1 MYMSIDEMREA
12 LINHP
17 KYRDG
22 RNWKQKVMKM
32 PDNQVFAIYKRME
45 GAGDF
50 DDYIT
55 FEDWYDSSRRE
66 CDEFEFADNLQS
78 LVESHYDVAEF
89 FEEPSVQGFQGSD
102 FVQITLSNGSNY
114 EFEFDWEDELCDIY
128 QDGPKAAAKAYF
140 QEIRQGIDGVDADTS
155 TSDEDFEDPL
165 EAAKQSFESG
175 HYAEETDF
183 KTAED
188 YARYLE
194 YMYLGPEGFYEE
206 FKEALDFDEMFVEA
220 YDYDE

>member
-17 KYRDG
+17 KYRYG

-50 DDYIT
+50 EELT
-55 FEDWYDSSRRE
+55 EDAVADS
-66 CDEFEFADNLQS
+66 
-78 LVESHYDVAEF
+78 
-89 FEEPSVQGFQGSD
+89 
-102 FVQITLSNGSNY
+102 T
-114 EFEFDWEDELCDIY
+114 
-128 QDGPKAAAKAYF
+128 
-140 QEIRQGIDGVDADTS
+140 TS
-155 TSDEDFEDPL
+155 TSDEDFENPL

-175 HYAEETDF
+175 HYADETVF

-206 FKEALDFDEMFVEA
+206 FKDALDFDEMFVEA

>member
-17 KYRDG
+17 KYRYG
-22 RNWKQKVMKM
+22 RNWKQKVTKM
-32 PDNQVFAIYKRME
+32 SDRQVFAIYKRME

-50 DDYIT
+50 EELT
-55 FEDWYDSSRRE
+55 EDAVADS
-66 CDEFEFADNLQS
+66 
-78 LVESHYDVAEF
+78 
-89 FEEPSVQGFQGSD
+89 
-102 FVQITLSNGSNY
+102 T
-114 EFEFDWEDELCDIY
+114 
-128 QDGPKAAAKAYF
+128 
-140 QEIRQGIDGVDADTS
+140 TS
-155 TSDEDFEDPL
+155 TSDEDFENPL

-183 KTAED
+183 KSAED

-206 FKEALDFDEMFVEA
+206 FKEVLDFDEMFVEA